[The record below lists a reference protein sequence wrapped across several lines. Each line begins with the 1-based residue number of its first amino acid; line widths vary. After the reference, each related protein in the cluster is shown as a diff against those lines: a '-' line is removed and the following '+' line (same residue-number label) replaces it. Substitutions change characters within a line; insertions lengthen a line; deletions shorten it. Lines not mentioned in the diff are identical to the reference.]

1 MEPKRGHVI
10 KKGIGQM
17 RYKQG
22 KFIVTGNP
30 TIAWVNKMTKYGL
43 RFTYKD
49 GVVYAE
55 LERKQD
61 GEGKEF

>member
-1 MEPKRGHVI
+1 
-10 KKGIGQM
+10 M
-17 RYKQG
+17 RYAKG

-43 RFTYKD
+43 RFTYEN